1 MPYIGSMLGYCFYMQ
16 VRLINL
22 SLAKTSAPIIA
33 MVTVL
38 RVVCGLKLF
47 FILSKSCCNLRR
59 ADAFDDLCCQ
69 TRPIFFLYIHTASSF
84 FFVDNWHLNNFFE
97 Q

>member
-69 TRPIFFLYIHTASSF
+69 TFFYTYTQLHHSF
-84 FFVDNWHLNNFFE
+84 LLIIGI
-97 Q
+97 